1 MNLSTCESL
10 IIVALFVIALSGML
24 WVAWMRTRL
33 CPRII
38 LAFIAFA
45 TLAAVD
51 AAILINNKPVY
62 ETSSQ

>member
-1 MNLSTCESL
+1 MNLSTYESL
-10 IIVALFVIALSGML
+10 IVVALFAIALSGML

-33 CPRII
+33 CPRIV
-38 LAFIAFA
+38 LAFLAFA

-62 ETSSQ
+62 ETNR